1 MLARVSRKMSAT
13 TNTSSAKILIVEDDL
28 DMADTCAK
36 IFFRSGYQPI
46 TCESGHDAL
55 KTLAQDKTIHLVLTD
70 LRMPGMDGV
79 ELLRQIKANFIDID
93 VVIMT
98 GHGTISNAVEAIK
111 FGAADY
117 ITKPFNKEELLN
129 TIEKITK
136 LHSLEKEVQR
146 LNEELKGKYS
156 FDNIIGCSR
165 PMQQVFERIVAASKI
180 DSTVLI
186 TGESGTGK
194 ELVARAIHYH
204 GTRAKHPFIPV
215 NCGALP
221 RELIESEL
229 FGHKKGSFT
238 GATSDAEGLFK
249 ASTGGTIFLDEI
261 AEMSKDTQVKLL
273 RALQEKKIRPVGGT
287 EEFSIDIRLIAATN
301 QNPEVALKDGSLRDD
316 LYYRLSVI
324 TIHLPPLRE
333 RQEDIPILVQHF
345 INKFNQS
352 FERSIA
358 GIDSDAMEAFTYYGW
373 PGNVRELENVIE
385 GIFALTQSKTIRL
398 ADLPSHIKKERKSFI
413 RPVGEGAVMTMQE
426 AERRAIESALKSAEG
441 NKSRAAQILGI
452 SRTQL
457 YKKLEEYSALDKT

>member
-1 MLARVSRKMSAT
+1 MTIAPELNST
-13 TNTSSAKILIVEDDL
+13 KILIVEDDM

-36 IFFRSGYQPI
+36 FFLRSGYLPI
-46 TCESGHDAL
+46 TCDSGEIAL
-55 KTLAQDKTIHLVLTD
+55 RTLTYDKSIHLVLTD

-79 ELLRQIKANFIDID
+79 ELLKKIKTNFPEID
-93 VVIMT
+93 VVLMT
-98 GHGTISNAVEAIK
+98 GYGTISGAVEAIK
-111 FGAADY
+111 QGAADY

-129 TIEKITK
+129 AIEKITK

-146 LNEELKGKYS
+146 LNEELKGKYN
-156 FDNIIGCSR
+156 FTNIIGRSR
-165 PMQQVFERIVAASKI
+165 PMQQVFERLVAASKI

-204 GTRAKHPFIPV
+204 GTRAKNPFIPV

-287 EEFSIDIRLIAATN
+287 EEFAIDIRLIAASN
-301 QNPEVALKDGSLRDD
+301 QDMETALKDGSLRDD

-333 RQEDIPILVQHF
+333 RREDIPILVQHF
-345 INKFNQS
+345 INKFNQNFDRTITS
-352 FERSIA
+352 
-358 GIDSDAMEAFTYYGW
+358 IDSDALEVMTNYSW

-385 GIFALTQSKTIRL
+385 GIFALTQSKTIHL
-398 ADLPSHIKKERKSFI
+398 ADLPPHIRKDRNSFI
-413 RPVGEGAVMTMQE
+413 RPVADGTVMSMRE
-426 AERRAIESALKSAEG
+426 AERRAIEAALKAAEG
-441 NKSRAAQILGI
+441 NKSRTALILGI

-457 YKKLEEYSALDKT
+457 YKKLEEYSESDKVLTK

>member
-1 MLARVSRKMSAT
+1 MILESTAI
-13 TNTSSAKILIVEDDL
+13 KILIVEDDT

-36 IFFRSGYQPI
+36 LFYRSGYQPV
-46 TCESGHDAL
+46 TCENGDNAL
-55 KTLAQDKTIHLVLTD
+55 KTLSQDPSIRIVLTD
-70 LRMPGMDGV
+70 LQMPGMDGV
-79 ELLRQIKANFIDID
+79 ELLKKIKATSPETE

-98 GHGTISNAVEAIK
+98 GHGTISNAVEALK
-111 FGAADY
+111 LGAADY

-129 TIEKITK
+129 SIEKITK

-146 LNEELKGKYS
+146 LNIELKGKYS
-156 FDNIIGCSR
+156 FDSIVGHSK
-165 PMQQVFERIVAASKI
+165 PMQQVFERIIAASKI

-249 ASTGGTIFLDEI
+249 ASAGGTIFLDEI

-287 EEFSIDIRLIAATN
+287 EEYPIDVRLIAASN
-301 QNPEVALKDGSLRDD
+301 QDMQTALKDGSLRDD

-333 RQEDIPILVQHF
+333 RREDIPLLIQHF

-352 FERSIA
+352 FDRLVTQV
-358 GIDSDAMEAFTYYGW
+358 DPDAMDGLANYSW

-385 GIFALTQSKTIRL
+385 GIFALTQSKTIHL
-398 ADLPSHIKKERKSFI
+398 SDLPPNICRDRKALLK
-413 RPVGEGAVMTMQE
+413 PVEGGVVMSMLE
-426 AERRAIESALKSAEG
+426 AERRAIETALKASEG

-457 YKKLEEYSALDKT
+457 YKKLSEYSIAEKK